1 MASAASIAPQK
12 ARKAELARM
21 LSVSR
26 QAVGDLV
33 KRGILSEDKEGLID
47 VELARV
53 ALANRVRPSSKTAQA
68 LAQGA
73 GTGLA
78 SPAAAPAGAGQQPSA
93 GMTDEQAIGSYH
105 VAKTLN
111 ETAQARMNQLRL
123 QEMRGEL
130 IRVDAVTKSVSNAM
144 AMARESLLQI
154 PTRLASVIS
163 SESDPAVIHR
173 LLDSEIRNALTDL
186 AQGLNRT
193 AEDLQTE

>member
-26 QAVGDLV
+26 QAVSDLV

-68 LAQGA
+68 MALGA
-73 GTGLA
+73 GTGLTA
-78 SPAAAPAGAGQQPSA
+78 PVAAPAGAGQQPSA

>member
-1 MASAASIAPQK
+1 
-12 ARKAELARM
+12 
-21 LSVSR
+21 
-26 QAVGDLV
+26 
-33 KRGILSEDKEGLID
+33 
-47 VELARV
+47 
-53 ALANRVRPSSKTAQA
+53 
-68 LAQGA
+68 
-73 GTGLA
+73 
-78 SPAAAPAGAGQQPSA
+78 
-93 GMTDEQAIGSYH
+93 
-105 VAKTLN
+105 
-111 ETAQARMNQLRL
+111 MNQLRL